1 MSSIRAGVAA
11 RQRYSLT
18 SPFRRLAR
26 VHALMAAG
34 DVAMV
39 TTLAGSLFLSI
50 KPEDG
55 RAQVLKFLA
64 ISLAPFAVVA
74 PLIGPVLDRIRG
86 GRRLV
91 VVGVAII
98 RALLALAM
106 IGNLKSLVLFP
117 LAFAQLVLQK
127 TYAVSRAA
135 LVPTVVRDEAE
146 LVEANSRL
154 GVISG
159 VIGFLAV
166 APAGLAYLIS
176 PDLTAVVMA
185 GWFVCAAYAAW
196 QLPREV
202 VAATRAERAEQR
214 ELRSIPIVL
223 AASAMGLVR
232 AAIGFLF
239 FHLLFWLRDEG
250 KSTAWFAAGVA
261 MASVATMAG
270 NVIGPHVRRLVRED
284 RMLVGALGLVAAAG
298 LSSALLGGVIA
309 GLVLM
314 AACNFAGGIG
324 RLSFDA
330 LVQSGAPDANRGRA
344 FAQFETRFQ
353 LAWVIGGLFPVVIHM
368 PGAIGF
374 LIVGLIG
381 AFGGTTY
388 VLGLWR
394 LSTGRAVPDPL
405 SRRARREV
413 ARRLNER
420 RGTPTRGMPRP
431 DPSDRMPDPRAGRPF
446 APPTRRSR
454 DDTPLPP
461 PSRSSRRPP
470 PPPAR

>member
-1 MSSIRAGVAA
+1 M
-11 RQRYSLT
+11 
-18 SPFRRLAR
+18 
-26 VHALMAAG
+26 HALMAAG

-64 ISLAPFAVVA
+64 ISLAPFAVIA
-74 PLIGPVLDRIRG
+74 PLIGPVLDRIPG

-91 VVGVAII
+91 VVGVAIL
-98 RALLALAM
+98 RAVLALAM
-106 IGNLKSLVLFP
+106 IGRLESLILFP
-117 LAFAQLVLQK
+117 LAFGQLVLQK

-135 LVPTVVRDEAE
+135 LVPTVVRDEVE

-176 PDLTAVVMA
+176 PDLTPVVMA
-185 GWFVCAAYAAW
+185 AWFLGCAYAAW

-202 VAATRAERAEQR
+202 VAAKPAEREEQR
-214 ELRSIPIVL
+214 ELRSIPVVL

-270 NVIGPHVRRLVRED
+270 NLVGPQLRRVVRED
-284 RMLVGALGLVAAAG
+284 RMLVGALGLVAVAG
-298 LSSALLGGVIA
+298 LTSALLGGVIA
-309 GLVLM
+309 GLLLM
-314 AACNFAGGIG
+314 ATCNFSGGIG
-324 RLSFDA
+324 RLAFDA
-330 LVQSGAPDANRGRA
+330 LVQSGAPEANRGRA

-353 LAWVIGGLFPVVIHM
+353 LLWVIGGLFPVVITM
-368 PGAIGF
+368 PGPIGF
-374 LIVGLIG
+374 LVVGLIG
-381 AFGGTTY
+381 AAGGATY
-388 VLGLWR
+388 ALGLWR

-405 SRRARREV
+405 SRRARQ
-413 ARRLNER
+413 AAQRRLSER

-431 DPSDRMPDPRAGRPF
+431 DDGDRLPDPRAGEPAGRSTPSGARPAAGRPF
-446 APPTRRSR
+446 APPRGHP

-461 PSRSSRRPP
+461 PTSSARRPP
-470 PPPAR
+470 PPPPPR